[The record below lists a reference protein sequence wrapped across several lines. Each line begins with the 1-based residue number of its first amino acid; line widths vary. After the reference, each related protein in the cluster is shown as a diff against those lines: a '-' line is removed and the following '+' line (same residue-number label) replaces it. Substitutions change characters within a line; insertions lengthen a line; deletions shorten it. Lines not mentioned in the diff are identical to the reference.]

1 MGMISLTPGLFFNAE
16 TAEILA
22 ETAEKNSIN
31 VFFRVF
37 CVEFR
42 VFRVEKS

>member
-1 MGMISLTPGLFFNAE
+1 MI
-16 TAEILA
+16 
-22 ETAEKNSIN
+22 

-42 VFRVEKS
+42 VFRVEKMLKTIFGSKVCHSQNIDIIELKTIF